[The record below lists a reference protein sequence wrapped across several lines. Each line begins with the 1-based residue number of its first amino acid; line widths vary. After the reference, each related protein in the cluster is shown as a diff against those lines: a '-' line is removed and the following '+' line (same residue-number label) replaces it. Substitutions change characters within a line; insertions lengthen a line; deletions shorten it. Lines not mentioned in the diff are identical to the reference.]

1 MIPHDVNDANIVLIP
16 KCDKPTTMTDL
27 RPISLCNV
35 AYKVFS
41 KVLANCLKPFFNK
54 CILEEQ
60 VAFVE
65 EQAILDNLLVAQE
78 NFHYLQCKTKGK
90 VGETTMKIDFSK
102 VCDRVSCKSIYVVL
116 LKLGFLE
123 RWVDWIV
130 MCLNYVDYFV
140 LMNNERVRPI
150 TFVCGL
156 RQGDPLSPICMS
168 YVWRD

>member
-16 KCDKPTTMTDL
+16 KCDKPTTMMDL
-27 RPISLCNV
+27 RPISLCN
-35 AYKVFS
+35 
-41 KVLANCLKPFFNK
+41 
-54 CILEEQ
+54 

-90 VGETTMKIDFSK
+90 VRETTVKIDFSK
-102 VCDRVSCKSIYVVL
+102 VCNRVSCKSICIVL
-116 LKLGFLE
+116 LTLGFLE

-156 RQGDPLSPICMS
+156 RQGDPLSPICLS